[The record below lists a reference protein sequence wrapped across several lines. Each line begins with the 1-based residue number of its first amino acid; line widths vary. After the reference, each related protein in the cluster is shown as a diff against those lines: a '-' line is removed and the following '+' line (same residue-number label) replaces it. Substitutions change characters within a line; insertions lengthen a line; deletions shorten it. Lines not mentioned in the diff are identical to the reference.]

1 MKGKRQH
8 IKQRVQ
14 AMVLIIAVFSLIINS
29 AVSIIGMMRIK
40 DDSSKTLIEQMRLN
54 INNIL
59 ISKADFADSNFGKY
73 ADYINNFA
81 DYINEL

>member
-40 DDSSKTLIEQMRLN
+40 DDSSKT
-54 INNIL
+54 
-59 ISKADFADSNFGKY
+59 
-73 ADYINNFA
+73 
-81 DYINEL
+81 